1 MEIPNKLEVGQ
12 IWNYVCEI
20 EGRVT
25 ETHIVTK
32 TEAKDGYFHCDEGI
46 LFKIESLLDEE
57 SGWTFVGYYKNAEV
71 EKIKKADEKIAT
83 LTRKDKVFLLNG
95 RIAHFSLS
103 QLVEMTDAEVD
114 EEFEKLQTVTNSQFE
129 GFKAV
134 ARVLVNN
141 GYWQDGIDFNYIE
154 SVLNFRQ

>member
-1 MEIPNKLEVGQ
+1 MGGVLV
-12 IWNYVCEI
+12 
-20 EGRVT
+20 
-25 ETHIVTK
+25 
-32 TEAKDGYFHCDEGI
+32 DM
-46 LFKIESLLDEE
+46 L
-57 SGWTFVGYYKNAEV
+57 
-71 EKIKKADEKIAT
+71 IKMADEKIVS

-114 EEFEKLQTVTNSQFE
+114 EEFNKTQIVTNSQFE

-141 GYWQDGIDFNYIE
+141 GVWQDIDFNHIE
-154 SVLNFRQ
+154 SNLNIVD